1 MIMRNTL
8 LFSRSL
14 LLAFVLFSSAFASAQ
29 VTEKWVKRQNG
40 DPNSPDAASGLAVD
54 DNGNVCVTGWSLGKG
69 TGRDFATIKYDNN
82 SNTKWVK
89 RYNGPGNGNDQASA
103 IAVDDDG
110 NIYVTGAS
118 TGNGTGID
126 FATIKYDDD
135 GDTKWVKRFNGPGN
149 GNDQAVAIAVDDD
162 GNVYVTGRSTG
173 NGTGTDFTTIKY
185 DDDGDTKWVKR
196 FNGPGNSSDHA
207 AAIAVDDDGNVYVT
221 GWSTGNGTG
230 HDYTT
235 IKYDDDGDQEWVQRY
250 NGPINE
256 TDRAHA
262 LALDELGN
270 VYVTG
275 FISTILHEDGNFS
288 DMATIKYNTSG
299 VQQWVSIYNRTDFDA
314 ARAIA
319 VDGSGNVF
327 ITGVGGVPD
336 ESHSRDFVTIKYNAS
351 GVQQWAEIVTPVGRG
366 SEADV
371 SDLTLDAAGN
381 VYVTGALAIENSI
394 DYITIRYNTTGIQ
407 QWRAIYM
414 GPGNGIDIPTAI
426 DIDENGNV
434 YVTGS
439 SALTTDDYATIK
451 YKPEGVQKWV
461 KRYNG
466 PGDLNK
472 GGIDEANAIAVD
484 KDGNVHVTGG
494 ITRNNT
500 GIDYTTYKY
509 DNNSNRIWKK
519 TYNGPG
525 VGPDMATAITL
536 DAEGNVY
543 VTGRSVGS
551 ETGDDFATVKY
562 DEDGDTKWVKRYNG
576 PGNGRDRASAIAV
589 DNAGNV
595 YVTGVSVG
603 GDEFG
608 DYATIKYDR
617 DGNTKWVKRY
627 NGPGNDLDLASA
639 IAVDNAGS
647 VYITGRSF
655 GSGSF
660 TDYATIKYDAN
671 GNELWVVRYNG
682 PANGYDHANALALD
696 ALGNVYVTGGSQN
709 FNFFEDYA
717 TIKYNAAGVQQWA
730 ARYNGP
736 ADRFDIASAIAV
748 HNDGNVYITG
758 QSEDFGGN
766 SDYATIKYDAT
777 GVQQWLARYN
787 GPGNL
792 FDFATALALDA
803 AGNVYVTGGSWGS
816 GTFDDYAT
824 IKYDAT
830 GVQQWLARYDE
841 AGGSDTPLDIA
852 LDGNGNVYVTGRS
865 QGANAT
871 NYDYATIKYEQ
882 TQLITS
888 TTARQGLIPNDAGAA
903 REPVAAKLQ
912 VWAYPNSFS
921 QFINLQWSGPDKPV
935 NITITDAMG
944 RLVEKRTNLA
954 ASGTIKTGYQLR
966 PGVYYAVIV
975 QGSEKLVVR
984 LMKTN

>member
-1 MIMRNTL
+1 M
-8 LFSRSL
+8 
-14 LLAFVLFSSAFASAQ
+14 
-29 VTEKWVKRQNG
+29 RQNG
-40 DPNSPDAASGLAVD
+40 DANSPDAANDLVVD
-54 DNGNVCVTGWSLGKG
+54 HNGNVYVTGWSFGKG
-69 TGRDFATIKYDNN
+69 TSTDFATIKYDEG

-89 RYNGPGNGNDQASA
+89 RYNGPGNGGDAATA
-103 IAVDDDG
+103 IAMDHNG
-110 NIYVTGAS
+110 NVYVTGSS
-118 TGNGTGID
+118 TGNGTGSD
-126 FATIKYDDD
+126 FTTIKYDDD

-162 GNVYVTGRSTG
+162 GNVYVTGWSTG

-185 DDDGDTKWVKR
+185 DDDGNKKWVKR
-196 FNGPGNSSDHA
+196 FNGPGNSSDQA
-207 AAIAVDDDGNVYVT
+207 TAIAVDDDGNVYVT
-221 GWSTGNGTG
+221 GWSTANGTG
-230 HDYTT
+230 NDYTT

-250 NGPINE
+250 NGPINAA
-256 TDRAHA
+256 DRAND
-262 LALDELGN
+262 LAIDNNGN

-275 FISTILHEDGNFS
+275 FISTILDEEDGNES
-288 DMATIKYNTSG
+288 DMATIKYNASG
-299 VQQWVSIYNRTDFDA
+299 LQQWVSIYNRTESDA

-336 ESHSRDFVTIKYNAS
+336 ESHSRDFATIKYNGS
-351 GVQQWAEIVTPVGRG
+351 GVQQWAQIVTPVGRG
-366 SEADV
+366 FEADV

-381 VYVTGALAIENSI
+381 VYVTGAVGIENSI

-407 QWRAIYM
+407 QWRAIYT
-414 GPGNGIDIPTAI
+414 GPGSGTDISTAI

-434 YVTGS
+434 YVTGRS
-439 SALTTDDYATIK
+439 PITNDDYATIK

-484 KDGNVHVTGG
+484 NDGNVHVTGG
-494 ITRNNT
+494 VTRNNT

-509 DNNSNRIWKK
+509 DNNGDRIWKK

-525 VGPDMATAITL
+525 IGPDMATAIAL
-536 DAEGNVY
+536 DASGNVY

-551 ETGDDFATVKY
+551 GTGDDFATVKY
-562 DEDGDTKWVKRYNG
+562 SKDGDTKWVKRYNG
-576 PGNGRDRASAIAV
+576 PGNGRDRSSAIAV

-603 GDEFG
+603 SDEFG
-608 DYATIKYDR
+608 DYATIKYDT

-627 NGPGNDLDLASA
+627 NGPGNDLDVASA
-639 IAVDNAGS
+639 IAVDNAGN

-655 GSGSF
+655 GSSSF
-660 TDYATIKYDAN
+660 TDYTTIKYDAN
-671 GNELWVVRYNG
+671 GNELWVARYNG

-748 HNDGNVYITG
+748 HNDDNVYITG

-766 SDYATIKYDAT
+766 SDYATIKYNAT

-792 FDFATALALDA
+792 FDFATSLALDA

-824 IKYDAT
+824 IKYNAT
-830 GVQQWLARYDE
+830 GVQQWVARYD
-841 AGGSDTPLDIA
+841 AASGSDTPLDIA

-865 QGANAT
+865 HGPNAT
-871 NYDYATIKYEQ
+871 DYDYVTIKYEQ
-882 TQLITS
+882 TPLITS
-888 TTARQGLIPNDAGAA
+888 IAARQEINPNVSMADGASA
-903 REPVAAKLQ
+903 SAKLK
-912 VWAYPNSFS
+912 AKAFPNAFTE
-921 QFINLQWSGPDKPV
+921 FTTLQWSGANTPV

-944 RLVEKRTNLA
+944 RLVEKRTGLA
-954 ASGTIKTGYQLR
+954 ASGNIRTGYQLR
-966 PGVYYAVIV
+966 AGVYFAEIV
-975 QGSEKLVVR
+975 QGAEKVVLR
-984 LMKTN
+984 LIKTN